1 MIQEN
6 VPMNH
11 QSTIL
16 IVDDQL
22 TAREVLKGL
31 LMGRGHDLVL
41 ATDGPDALKKAIQFT
56 PDLILLD
63 VMMPGMDGF
72 EVCEQLRAN
81 PLLAEVPVIMVTAL
95 DDYESRLRGLEAG
108 ADDFISKPFDDLEL
122 EARVETITKLNRY
135 RRLHKERVKVNWM
148 VEKSE
153 DGYLMINQHDQILY
167 ANQQARRYLGLP
179 MNENEPIQATFLQIA
194 RQQYHYDPEHAWLKW
209 PTLLPPNQSS
219 RHLVRPESSTARALW
234 LQVDT
239 LNLPAGPDGEW
250 MVHLRDVT
258 TQMTLR
264 QRVWQFEQMVSH
276 KLRTPL
282 QGMVAGLEL
291 LEEEGVTQINE
302 VISEL
307 FELVFESTQRINRE
321 VDSIL
326 EYVNAPNLI
335 EASTAFDLSQV
346 EPIIKQI
353 SHDLGLT
360 NVVLSDKIELTHSKI
375 PLPQPAIEVILHELF
390 HNAQKFHPQ
399 HTPTIEVE
407 LSSLPNQS
415 QIQLQIS
422 DNGLTLSPE
431 ELTQIW
437 TPYYQ
442 VDKYLTGQVKGM
454 GLGLSR
460 VALLI
465 KSVGGSYRVYNRLD
479 ETGIVIEL
487 TLPYLK
493 E

>member
-1 MIQEN
+1 
-6 VPMNH
+6 MNH

-31 LMGRGHDLVL
+31 LMGRGHHLVL
-41 ATDGPDALKKAIQFT
+41 ASNGPEALEKATQFT

-63 VMMPGMDGF
+63 VMMPGMSGF
-72 EVCEQLRAN
+72 EVCKELRTN
-81 PLLAEVPVIMVTAL
+81 PLLAEVPVVMVTAL
-95 DDYESRLRGLEAG
+95 DDHDSRLRGLEAG

-122 EARVETITKLNRY
+122 EARVQTITKLNRY
-135 RRLHKERVKVNWM
+135 RRLHKERAKVNWV

-167 ANQQARRYLGLP
+167 ANQQARHYLSLP
-179 MNENEPIQATFLQIA
+179 MDENDLSHITFQSLA
-194 RQQYHYDPEHAWLKW
+194 RQKYHYDPEEAWAKW
-209 PTLLPPNQSS
+209 PIPLSPNQRA
-219 RHLVRPESSTARALW
+219 RHLVRPESSIANALW

-239 LNLPAGPDGEW
+239 LKLSAGSDGEW

-291 LEEEGVTQINE
+291 LEEEGITQSNE
-302 VISEL
+302 MVSEL
-307 FELVFESTQRINRE
+307 FALVFESTQRLNQEIE
-321 VDSIL
+321 SIL
-326 EYVNAPNLI
+326 QYVNAPSLI
-335 EASTAFDLSQV
+335 EVSTAFDLS
-346 EPIIKQI
+346 EMEAMI
-353 SHDLGLT
+353 DLIRRDLELKD
-360 NVVLSDKIELTHSKI
+360 VVLLDKIESANSKI
-375 PLPQPAIEVILHELF
+375 ALPQPALEAVLRELL
-390 HNAQKFHPQ
+390 HNARKFHPQ
-399 HTPTIEVE
+399 GSPSIEIN
-407 LSSLPNQS
+407 LSSLKNQS
-415 QIQLQIS
+415 QIKLKIS
-422 DNGLTLSPE
+422 DDGLTLSPE

-437 TPYYQ
+437 RPYYQ

-465 KSVGGSYRVYNRLD
+465 KSVGGSYRVYNRID
-479 ETGIVIEL
+479 NSGIVIEL
-487 TLPYLK
+487 TLPYLT
-493 E
+493 

>member
-1 MIQEN
+1 
-6 VPMNH
+6 MNH

-31 LMGRGHDLVL
+31 LMGRGYHLVL
-41 ATDGPDALKKAIQFT
+41 ASDGPDALKKAAQFM

-72 EVCEQLRAN
+72 EVCTQLRAN
-81 PLLAEVPVIMVTAL
+81 PLLAEVSVIMVTAL
-95 DDYESRLRGLEAG
+95 DDYESRLRGFEAG

-122 EARVETITKLNRY
+122 EARVKTITKLNRY

-167 ANQQARRYLGLP
+167 ANQQARRYLCLP
-179 MNENEPIQATFLQIA
+179 MDEDEPIQATFLEIA
-194 RQQYHYDPEHAWLKW
+194 RQPYHYDPEHAWAKW
-209 PTLLPPNQSS
+209 PTPLSPNQPP
-219 RHLVRPESSTARALW
+219 RHLVRPESSTAHAFW

-239 LNLPAGPDGEW
+239 LKLPAGPDGEW

-291 LEEEGVTQINE
+291 LEEEGVTEINE
-302 VISEL
+302 IISDL

-321 VDSIL
+321 VEGIL
-326 EYVNAPNLI
+326 QYVNAPNLI
-335 EASTAFDLSQV
+335 EASTAFDLTQV

-353 SHDLGLT
+353 SRDLGLT
-360 NVVLSDKIELTHSKI
+360 NVVLSDKTELTHSKI
-375 PLPQPAIEVILHELF
+375 ALPQPAIEVILRELL

-399 HTPTIEVE
+399 HTPALEIN
-407 LSSLPNQS
+407 LYYLNNKS

-422 DNGLTLSPE
+422 DDGLTLSPE

-442 VDKYLTGQVKGM
+442 VDKYLTGQVQGM

-465 KSVGGSYRVYNRLD
+465 KSVGGSYRVYNRID
-479 ETGIVIEL
+479 EAGIVIEL
-487 TLPYLK
+487 TLPYL
-493 E
+493 EE